1 MTLPSQTKGQ
11 AVLLALFVTL
21 ARRRSILICSATQI
35 FPLTLRGGEAGYKQ
49 TNKPLTG
56 MTTNMVPTRNEVGMV
71 LLRDVVMVLGVL
83 EDTGTVLMLPEFPLP
98 LP

>member
-1 MTLPSQTKGQ
+1 
-11 AVLLALFVTL
+11 
-21 ARRRSILICSATQI
+21 
-35 FPLTLRGGEAGYKQ
+35 
-49 TNKPLTG
+49 

-98 LP
+98 LL

>member
-1 MTLPSQTKGQ
+1 
-11 AVLLALFVTL
+11 
-21 ARRRSILICSATQI
+21 
-35 FPLTLRGGEAGYKQ
+35 
-49 TNKPLTG
+49 